1 MIADIPSPLLRTFV
15 AVVDCGSLAAAA
27 RRIARSESALSLQI
41 ARLEAIVRQPLFY
54 RDGRALRLN
63 PIGGLLLGHARSI
76 LGRIDAAR
84 AELTPNTV
92 VPVRLGIVQDFV
104 AGVLRPTLADVLAA
118 TPGTAFSIV
127 VASTAELLQAIGEDR
142 IDAALC
148 AGEPFGGNVV
158 TRLPMKW
165 FGEPDLLLGDVIPL
179 VGITLPCPFLLA
191 AQRVLDAAGRP
202 WRMALTTPSL
212 DGLRAAVEAGL
223 GITCRTEAG
232 LCLPPM
238 SDTSLPQLSEIAY
251 SIVERRQGD
260 PGTRLA
266 VNRMKA
272 HLETA
277 ARSSPSRSDIR

>member
-1 MIADIPSPLLRTFV
+1 
-15 AVVDCGSLAAAA
+15 
-27 RRIARSESALSLQI
+27 
-41 ARLEAIVRQPLFY
+41 
-54 RDGRALRLN
+54 
-63 PIGGLLLGHARSI
+63 
-76 LGRIDAAR
+76 
-84 AELTPNTV
+84 
-92 VPVRLGIVQDFV
+92 
-104 AGVLRPTLADVLAA
+104 
-118 TPGTAFSIV
+118 
-127 VASTAELLQAIGEDR
+127 
-142 IDAALC
+142 
-148 AGEPFGGNVV
+148 
-158 TRLPMKW
+158 MKW

-238 SDTSLPQLSEIAY
+238 SGTSLPQLPQLPEIAY

-260 PGTRLA
+260 PGTRLV

-277 ARSSPSRSDIR
+277 ARSDIR

>member
-118 TPGTAFSIV
+118 TPGAAFSIV

-158 TRLPMKW
+158 TRFPMKW

-238 SDTSLPQLSEIAY
+238 SGTSLPQLPEIAY

-260 PGTRLA
+260 PGTRLV
-266 VNRMKA
+266 VNRMKV

-277 ARSSPSRSDIR
+277 ARTDIR

>member
-118 TPGTAFSIV
+118 TPGAAFSIV

-158 TRLPMKW
+158 TRFPMKW

-238 SDTSLPQLSEIAY
+238 SGTSLPQLPEIAY

-260 PGTRLA
+260 PGTRLV

-277 ARSSPSRSDIR
+277 ARSDIR

>member
-27 RRIARSESALSLQI
+27 RRVARSESALSLQI
-41 ARLEAIVRQPLFY
+41 ARLENIIRQPLFD

-63 PIGGLLLGHARSI
+63 HTGGLLLAHARSI

-84 AELTPNTV
+84 AELAPDTV
-92 VPVRLGIVQDFV
+92 VPVRIGVVQDFV

-118 TPGTAFSIV
+118 TPGAAFSIV
-127 VASTAELLQAIGEDR
+127 IASTAELLQAIGEDR

-148 AGEPFGGNVV
+148 AGEPFGANIV

-165 FGEPDLLLGDVIPL
+165 FGYPDLLLGEVVPL

-232 LCLPPM
+232 FGLPAM
-238 SDTSLPQLSEIAY
+238 SRTSLPQLPEIAY

-260 PGTRLA
+260 AGTNLA
-266 VNRMKA
+266 VSRMTA
-272 HLETA
+272 HLESVA
-277 ARSSPSRSDIR
+277 ALQQ

>member
-118 TPGTAFSIV
+118 TPGAAFSIV

-142 IDAALC
+142 IDTALR

-158 TRLPMKW
+158 TRFPMKW

-238 SDTSLPQLSEIAY
+238 SGTSLPQLPEIAY

-260 PGTRLA
+260 PGTRLV

-277 ARSSPSRSDIR
+277 ARSDIR

>member
-27 RRIARSESALSLQI
+27 RRSESALSLQI
-41 ARLEAIVRQPLFY
+41 ARLEHIVRQPLFD

-63 PIGGLLLGHARSI
+63 HTGGLLLAHARSI

-84 AELTPNTV
+84 AELAPGTA
-92 VPVRLGIVQDFV
+92 VPVRIGVVQDFV

-118 TPGTAFSIV
+118 TPGAAFSIV
-127 VASTAELLQAIGEDR
+127 IASTAELLQAIGEDR

-148 AGEPFGGNVV
+148 AGEPFGANIV

-165 FGEPDLLLGDVIPL
+165 FGYPDLLLGDVVPL

-232 LCLPPM
+232 FCLPAM
-238 SDTSLPQLSEIAY
+238 SGTSLPQLPEIAY

-260 PGTRLA
+260 AGTSLA
-266 VNRMKA
+266 VSRMTA
-272 HLETA
+272 HLESVTA
-277 ARSSPSRSDIR
+277 LQQ

>member
-41 ARLEAIVRQPLFY
+41 ARLEAIVRQPLFD

-118 TPGTAFSIV
+118 TPGAAFSIV

-158 TRLPMKW
+158 TRFPMKW

-238 SDTSLPQLSEIAY
+238 SGTSLPQLPEIAY

-260 PGTRLA
+260 PGTRLV

-277 ARSSPSRSDIR
+277 ARSDIR

>member
-27 RRIARSESALSLQI
+27 RRVARSESALSLQI
-41 ARLEAIVRQPLFY
+41 TRLEHIVRQPLFD

-63 PIGGLLLGHARSI
+63 HTGGLLLAHARSI

-84 AELTPNTV
+84 ADFAPDTA
-92 VPVRLGIVQDFV
+92 VPVRIGVVQDFV

-118 TPGTAFSIV
+118 APGAAFSIV
-127 VASTAELLQAIGEDR
+127 IASTAELLQALGEDR

-148 AGEPFGGNVV
+148 AGEPFGANTV

-165 FGEPDLLLGDVIPL
+165 FGHPDLLLGDVVPL

-212 DGLRAAVEAGL
+212 DGVRAAVEAGL

-232 LCLPPM
+232 FGLAAM
-238 SDTSLPQLSEIAY
+238 AGTSLPQLPEIAY

-260 PGTRLA
+260 AGTHLA
-266 VNRMKA
+266 VSRMA
-272 HLETA
+272 VHLESVA
-277 ARSSPSRSDIR
+277 ALHR

>member
-1 MIADIPSPLLRTFV
+1 MIADIPSPLLRAFV

-27 RRIARSESALSLQI
+27 RRMARSESALSLQI
-41 ARLEAIVRQPLFY
+41 ARLEGITGQPLFD

-63 PIGGLLLGHARSI
+63 HTGGLLLGHARSI

-84 AELTPNTV
+84 AELAPDTV
-92 VPVRLGIVQDFV
+92 LPVRIGVVQDFV
-104 AGVLRPTLADVLAA
+104 AEVLRPTLADVLAA
-118 TPGTAFSIV
+118 TPEAVFSIV
-127 VASTAELLQAIGEDR
+127 IASTAELLQAIGEGR

-148 AGEPFGGNVV
+148 AGEPFGAKVV

-165 FGEPDLLLGDVIPL
+165 FGGLDLLHRDVVPL
-179 VGITLPCPFLLA
+179 VGIALPCPFLLA

-223 GITCRTEAG
+223 GVTCRTEAG
-232 LCLPPM
+232 LCLPAM
-238 SDTSLPQLSEIAY
+238 SGLSLPQLPEIAY

-260 PGTRLA
+260 AGSNLA
-266 VNRMKA
+266 VSRMTA
-272 HLETA
+272 HLEAVA
-277 ARSSPSRSDIR
+277 ALQQ

>member
-41 ARLEAIVRQPLFY
+41 ARLEAIVRQPLFD

-118 TPGTAFSIV
+118 TPGAAFSIV
-127 VASTAELLQAIGEDR
+127 VASTAELLRAIGEDR

-158 TRLPMKW
+158 TRFPMRW

-238 SDTSLPQLSEIAY
+238 SGTSLPQLPEIAY

-260 PGTRLA
+260 PGTRLV

-277 ARSSPSRSDIR
+277 ARSDIR

>member
-27 RRIARSESALSLQI
+27 RRITRSESALSLQI

-118 TPGTAFSIV
+118 TPGAAFSIV

-158 TRLPMKW
+158 TRFPMKW

-238 SDTSLPQLSEIAY
+238 SGTSLPQLPEIAY

-277 ARSSPSRSDIR
+277 ARSDIR

>member
-41 ARLEAIVRQPLFY
+41 ARLENIVRQPLFD

-63 PIGGLLLGHARSI
+63 HTGGLLLAHARSI

-84 AELTPNTV
+84 AELAPDTV
-92 VPVRLGIVQDFV
+92 VPVRIGVVQDFV
-104 AGVLRPTLADVLAA
+104 AGVLRPTLTDVLAA
-118 TPGTAFSIV
+118 APGTAFSIV
-127 VASTAELLQAIGEDR
+127 IASTAELLQAIGEDR

-148 AGEPFGGNVV
+148 AGEPFGANIV

-165 FGEPDLLLGDVIPL
+165 FGYPDLLLGDVVPL

-223 GITCRTEAG
+223 GITCRTESGFG
-232 LCLPPM
+232 LPAI
-238 SDTSLPQLSEIAY
+238 SSISLPQLPEIAY
-251 SIVERRQGD
+251 SIVERRQGNA
-260 PGTRLA
+260 GTSLA
-266 VNRMKA
+266 VSRMTA
-272 HLETA
+272 HLESVA
-277 ARSSPSRSDIR
+277 ALQQ

>member
-118 TPGTAFSIV
+118 TPGAAFSIV

-142 IDAALC
+142 IDTALC

-158 TRLPMKW
+158 TRFPMKW

-238 SDTSLPQLSEIAY
+238 SGTSLPQLPEIAY

-260 PGTRLA
+260 PGTRLV

-277 ARSSPSRSDIR
+277 ARSDIR

>member
-41 ARLEAIVRQPLFY
+41 ARLDAIVRQPLFY

-118 TPGTAFSIV
+118 TPGAAFSIV

-142 IDAALC
+142 IDTALC

-158 TRLPMKW
+158 TRFPMKW

-238 SDTSLPQLSEIAY
+238 SGTSLPQLPEIAY

-260 PGTRLA
+260 PGTRLV

-277 ARSSPSRSDIR
+277 ARSDIR